1 MANRAAVRSVL
12 VLLVVLAC
20 ALGWSNV
27 ARADD
32 AVPTVTLLAPADGAQ
47 VAVSET
53 LDTWVTHRFRVDF
66 STPSPFAVSV
76 DFEVAP
82 DPAFTQIEAHQ
93 SYSCAAGLPACEF
106 TQRPRVAYPAGSRW
120 YWRVRVGAATSPT
133 WSFVVTPPADRD
145 RDAVPDQTDN
155 CPSVRNPRQE
165 DMEGDGKGDAC
176 QPDRK
181 RPRVK
186 AYAGSAR
193 RGSTAAFHFR
203 VHDNRYVSVRA
214 TVRWH
219 GQLALSGRMDRV
231 AAPRW
236 SFRQTWWS
244 QGPIRRSWPVGTYT
258 FCIVA
263 VDGAGNRAKSC
274 APYRIT

>member
-1 MANRAAVRSVL
+1 VL
-12 VLLVVLAC
+12 VLLVVLAA
-20 ALGWSNV
+20 ALGWANV

-32 AVPTVTLLAPADGAQ
+32 AVPTVTLLAPTDGAQ
-47 VAVSET
+47 VVVSST
-53 LDTWVTHRFRVDF
+53 LDKWVTHRFRVDF
-66 STPSPFAVSV
+66 STPPPFTVIVGVETAS
-76 DFEVAP
+76 
-82 DPAFTQIEAHQ
+82 DPAFTRDK
-93 SYSCAAGLPACEF
+93 SLNNMTCAAGVPSCELTF
-106 TQRPRVAYPAGSRW
+106 TPHVSYPAGSRW
-120 YWRVRVGAATSPT
+120 YWRVQVGPVSSAT
-133 WSFVVTPPADRD
+133 WSFVSTPPADRD
-145 RDAVPDQTDN
+145 RDAVPDETDN
-155 CPSVRNPRQE
+155 CPSVRNPKQT
-165 DMEGDGKGDAC
+165 DMEEDGKGDAC

-193 RGSTAAFHFR
+193 RGSPAAFHFR

-236 SFRQTWWS
+236 NYRQTWWS
-244 QGPIRRSWPVGTYT
+244 QGAIRRSWPTGLYT